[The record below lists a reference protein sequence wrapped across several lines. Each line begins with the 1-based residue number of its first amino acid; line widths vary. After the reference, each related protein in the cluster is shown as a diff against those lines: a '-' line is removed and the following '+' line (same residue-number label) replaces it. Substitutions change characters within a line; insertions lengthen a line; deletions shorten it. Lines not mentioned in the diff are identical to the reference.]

1 MTFNEEDN
9 KSVKTIQELT
19 QILELADKH
28 IKMFIK
34 YLLQNYKD
42 IWCRKNSLP
51 RWQGKIKCSQEEK
64 P

>member
-34 YLLQNYKD
+34 YLLQTYKD
-42 IWCRKNSLP
+42 I
-51 RWQGKIKCSQEEK
+51 
-64 P
+64 